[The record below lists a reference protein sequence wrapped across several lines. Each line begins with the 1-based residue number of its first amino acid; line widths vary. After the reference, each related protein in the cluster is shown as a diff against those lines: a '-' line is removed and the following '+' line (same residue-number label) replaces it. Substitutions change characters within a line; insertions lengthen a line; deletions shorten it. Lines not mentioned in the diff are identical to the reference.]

1 MLFLKRDASIF
12 ALSNAC
18 VMNRS
23 CVWSVI
29 ILLLMGNPIWGQ
41 DLSSKLFKLPG
52 FINSPNADEI
62 APILT
67 WDGETL
73 YFTRLKDPR
82 FNRTLYYNGEDLS
95 KTLSFTDYVAKIK
108 EVYISLGD
116 KEHSELHLSP
126 YNQDILLAEKV
137 NGKFSK
143 IQHPGHPLNNAL
155 PNSVCAIMPDQTTLV
170 LLNQFYEN
178 GSMYKGFS
186 FAEKLN
192 NDEYDF
198 PQPLFIYGFDD
209 MLVGQANICLSRNG
223 EVMII
228 ALSKEGK
235 NNTDLYLSTRVNTNT
250 FSQPER
256 LPGVINSPYRE
267 FSPALSED
275 GKYLFFSSTRG
286 PGNHNSDI
294 YVSTRLDK
302 SYLHWSEPLKLN
314 EPINSP
320 SHEGHPFVVGK
331 RLYFSSDRDGSWDI
345 FYLDFEADMQN
356 EIENEMASLSDG
368 KISLDESG
376 MSRKG
381 DVSLV
386 NRRATVKS
394 NPVPK
399 PIAKP
404 VTKPIIDKIKLRV
417 IDSQTQQPLASIV
430 EMRPK
435 DDGLKLNIDVGVEGV
450 ILDVHDAG
458 LVTFQAQLD
467 QYISKPLT
475 QNLATILQ
483 KAETIPEIV
492 VRVDPVKVN
501 TRIALDPIYFNRG
514 RDRILSVSYPEI
526 QRLVD
531 VMKKYKNI
539 NILIEGHTD
548 NFGDEEALR
557 ELSEKRAYAVKRFL
571 ESQGV
576 SSDRMRTMGYGRA
589 RPISDNSNEFN
600 KAKNRRVEI
609 VITKT

>member
-12 ALSNAC
+12 ALSNVC

-29 ILLLMGNPIWGQ
+29 ILLFFGKLVLGQ
-41 DLSSKLFKLPG
+41 DLSSKLQKLPG
-52 FINSPNADEI
+52 FVNGPNTDEI

-67 WDGETL
+67 WDGNTM
-73 YFTRLKDPR
+73 YFTRMKDAR

-95 KTLSFTDYVAKIK
+95 KILGFADYLEKIQ
-108 EVYISLGD
+108 EVYLSLGD
-116 KEHSELHLSP
+116 KKHSELYLSP
-126 YNQDILLAEKV
+126 FNQDIFIAKKV
-137 NGKFSK
+137 DGKFAK
-143 IQHPGHPLNNAL
+143 LHHPDHPLNNAL

-186 FAEKLN
+186 FAEKASEN
-192 NDEYDF
+192 EYDF

-223 EVMII
+223 EIMII
-228 ALSKEGK
+228 ALAKEGQ
-235 NNTDLYLSTRVNTNT
+235 NDTDLYLSTRVNTNIY
-250 FSQPER
+250 SQPEL
-256 LPGVINSPYRE
+256 LPGLVNSPYRE

-275 GKYLFFSSTRG
+275 GKFLFFSSTRS
-286 PGNHNSDI
+286 PGMHQSDI
-294 YVSTRLDK
+294 YVSRRLDK
-302 SYLHWSEPLKLN
+302 SYLHWSEPQRLN

-331 RLYFSSDRDGSWDI
+331 KLYFSSDRDGSWDI
-345 FYLDFEADMQN
+345 FSYDFKA
-356 EIENEMASLSDG
+356 EIQDEIVKEEKALSNNSTE
-368 KISLDESG
+368 IDESV
-376 MSRKG
+376 
-381 DVSLV
+381 VSQKDDLV
-386 NRRATVKS
+386 LANRSVNVESK
-394 NPVPK
+394 PVAQPK
-399 PIAKP
+399 EQVQAKP
-404 VTKPIIDKIKLRV
+404 RINKIKLKV
-417 IDSQTQQPLASIV
+417 VDSQTQQPLASIV
-430 EMRPK
+430 QMRPQEG
-435 DDGLKLNIDVGVEGV
+435 GLNLNVDVGADGV
-450 ILDVHDAG
+450 ILDINDAS

-467 QYISKPLT
+467 QYISKPIT
-475 QNLATILQ
+475 QNLATLLQ
-483 KAETIPEIV
+483 NAKTIPEII
-492 VRVDPVKVN
+492 VRVDPVKVDS
-501 TRIALDPIYFNRG
+501 RITLDPIYFNRG
-514 RDRILSVSYPEI
+514 KDRILSVSYPEI

-539 NILIEGHTD
+539 SILIEGHTD

-576 SSDRMRTMGYGRA
+576 SSDRMRTIGYGRA